1 MTENETLAPA
11 HQQAVDTT
19 ETSPPIGSPVGS
31 LWRHP
36 DFMKLWTGQ
45 TVSLFGTLLTR
56 VALPFIAVLIL
67 GANAAQMAILTG
79 LRVAPALL
87 LGLVAGQIVD
97 RVSRRNVMLLA
108 DLGRAAT
115 LLCIPVAF
123 LLHALRLEYLFV
135 VMAVTS
141 ALDVFFDVAYPA
153 YLPTVVGRE
162 HLLEG
167 NTKLEASG
175 AVSEVAGFS
184 LAGVITQVIGAP
196 LALIVDAGTYLVSAF
211 SLLLIHRPEPH
222 IAASKEQPRERGAIW
237 QGLRAVAGHPV
248 RRALAGYEGLREM
261 AGLMVSSVFFI
272 FVARDLALQPALLGA
287 IFAVGGVASFAGT
300 LLVGRVTRRY
310 GLGRVIIS
318 AAALTM
324 LLGLA
329 VPLAFGPVWLLA
341 AFLVAQQLSDGFATI
356 AIVDQ
361 ASLLQAI
368 TPDAIQGRVHGA
380 IRLISSVTMLLGIA
394 LGGVLG
400 ELIGARGALFVA
412 CGIEMLAVLWL
423 VLSPIRQL
431 RAMPTEAE

>member
-1 MTENETLAPA
+1 MTENETLAPIVA
-11 HQQAVDTT
+11 QVTDTP
-19 ETSPPIGSPVGS
+19 ETSPPTDT
-31 LWRHP
+31 LWRHR

-97 RVSRRNVMLLA
+97 RVSRRKVMLLA

-123 LLHALRLEYLFV
+123 LLHALRLEYLFAIV
-135 VMAVTS
+135 AVTS

-162 HLLEG
+162 HVLEG

-175 AVSEVAGFS
+175 AISEVAGFS
-184 LAGVITQVIGAP
+184 LAGVITQALSAP
-196 LALIVDAGTYLVSAF
+196 LALIVDAGTYLVSAIA
-211 SLLLIHRPEPH
+211 LLLIRRPEPH
-222 IAASKEQPRERGAIW
+222 IAASKAAPRERGAIW
-237 QGLRAVAGHPV
+237 QGLRAVMSHPV
-248 RRALAGYEGLREM
+248 RRGLAGYEGLREM
-261 AGLMVSSVFFI
+261 ASLMVSSVFFI
-272 FVARDLALQPALLGA
+272 FVARDLALQPALLGVV
-287 IFAVGGVASFAGT
+287 FAVGGVASFAGT
-300 LLVGRVTRRY
+300 LLVGRVTRRF
-310 GLGRVIIS
+310 GLGRVVIGAS
-318 AAALTM
+318 ALTL
-324 LLGLA
+324 LLGLS

-380 IRLISSVTMLLGIA
+380 IRLISSVTVLLGIA

-412 CGIEMLAVLWL
+412 SGIEALAVLWL
-423 VLSPIRQL
+423 ALSPIRHL
-431 RAMPTEAE
+431 RVMPTQPE

>member
-11 HQQAVDTT
+11 HEQVADIT
-19 ETSPPIGSPVGS
+19 ETSPPIGSPAGS

-67 GANAAQMAILTG
+67 GANAAQMAVLTG

-97 RVSRRNVMLLA
+97 RVSRRKVMLLA

-115 LLCIPVAF
+115 LLCVPVAF
-123 LLHALRLEYLFV
+123 VLHALRLEYLFV
-135 VMAVTS
+135 VMAVVS

-162 HLLEG
+162 QLLEG

-184 LAGVITQVIGAP
+184 LAGVITQALSAP
-196 LALIVDAGTYLVSAF
+196 LALIVDAGTYLVSAV
-211 SLLLIHRPEPH
+211 SLLLIRRPEPH

-237 QGLRAVAGHPV
+237 QGLRAVVGHPV

-261 AGLMVSSVFFI
+261 ASLMVSSVFFI

-310 GLGRVIIS
+310 GLGRVIVG

-324 LLGLA
+324 LLGLS

-341 AFLVAQQLSDGFATI
+341 VFLVAQQLSDGFATI

-361 ASLLQAI
+361 ASLLQVI
-368 TPDAIQGRVHGA
+368 TPDTIQGRVHGA

-412 CGIEMLAVLWL
+412 CGIELLAVLWL
-423 VLSPIRQL
+423 TLSPIRQL

>member
-1 MTENETLAPA
+1 MTENETVAPA
-11 HQQAVDTT
+11 HEQVVATI
-19 ETSPPIGSPVGS
+19 ESPATAGS

-79 LRVAPALL
+79 LRVVPALL

-97 RVSRRNVMLLA
+97 RVSRRKVMLLA

-123 LLHALRLEYLFV
+123 LLHALRLEYLFAI
-135 VMAVTS
+135 MAVTS

-162 HLLEG
+162 QLLEG

-175 AVSEVAGFS
+175 AISEVAGFS
-184 LAGVITQVIGAP
+184 LAGVITQALSAP
-196 LALIVDAGTYLVSAF
+196 LALIVDAGTYLVSAI
-211 SLLLIHRPEPH
+211 SLLLIRRPEPH
-222 IAASKEQPRERGAIW
+222 IAASKAAPRERGAIW
-237 QGLRAVAGHPV
+237 QGLRAVVTHPV
-248 RRALAGYEGLREM
+248 RRGLAGYEGLREM
-261 AGLMVSSVFFI
+261 ANLMVSSVFFI
-272 FVARDLALQPALLGA
+272 FVARDLALQPALLGVV
-287 IFAVGGVASFAGT
+287 FAVGGVASFAGT

-310 GLGRVIIS
+310 GLGRVIIGAS
-318 AAALTM
+318 ALTL
-324 LLGLA
+324 LLGLS

-380 IRLISSVTMLLGIA
+380 IRLISSVTVLLGIA
-394 LGGVLG
+394 LGGILG

-412 CGIEMLAVLWL
+412 SGIEALAVLWL
-423 VLSPIRQL
+423 ALSPIRQL
-431 RAMPTEAE
+431 RVMPTQPE